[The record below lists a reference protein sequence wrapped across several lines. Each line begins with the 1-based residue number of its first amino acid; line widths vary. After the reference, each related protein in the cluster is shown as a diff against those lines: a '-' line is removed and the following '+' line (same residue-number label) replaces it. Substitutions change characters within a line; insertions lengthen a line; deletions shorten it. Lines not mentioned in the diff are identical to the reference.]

1 MFPKASP
8 APLKKLRITNFQGKT
23 QYDALCR
30 AIANTRPRVETVST
44 ERTASGSELN
54 LASLRISDIPAL
66 STEPCQPWV
75 NVSSLHTVTV
85 MTASPSTHGHC
96 CSAGPMPGV
105 ENHRRHRRHPS
116 VSPPGI
122 KWQPNEKKNKQG
134 PLHRERLL
142 RQKPRKVNQPSA
154 PEGKKKKIETTKAS
168 TEEKSFK
175 DTARRWPSASQ

>member
-30 AIANTRPRVETVST
+30 AFANTRPRVETVST

-85 MTASPSTHGHC
+85 MTASPSTRGHC

-122 KWQPNEKKNKQG
+122 HCTLALGKRGRRRGASGKDAASGVLQCS
-134 PLHRERLL
+134 PLIENL
-142 RQKPRKVNQPSA
+142 RFSEAQNRSQDQK
-154 PEGKKKKIETTKAS
+154 TL
-168 TEEKSFK
+168 KSL
-175 DTARRWPSASQ
+175 